1 MAQQVYDQG
10 GAVGYAHPGMSP
22 NFEAA
27 SIKELPVDLALGHQ
41 TAMDVLSNSDESAT
55 TEMWYRLLNCGFQV
69 AISISAGAQ
78 SR

>member
-1 MAQQVYDQG
+1 LAQQVYDQG

-55 TEMWYRLLNCGFQV
+55 TEM
-69 AISISAGAQ
+69 
-78 SR
+78 